1 MTERMGEGVRAGG
14 PGTGT
19 SYPAGST
26 YAGKLHLASAS
37 ELVFLAWLPN
47 PAGRRVPRG
56 AQQPASGDVGSRREP
71 AASMTDRLDSQQH
84 VELRLS

>member
-37 ELVFLAWLPN
+37 ELVFLAWHRT
-47 PAGRRVPRG
+47 RRVASATGR
-56 AQQPASGDVGSRREP
+56 PATRFG
-71 AASMTDRLDSQQH
+71 
-84 VELRLS
+84 